1 MKFLDIDSPFMRVLS
16 RIADLMILNLLT
28 LLFLIIPFTGG
39 ASLTAMHYVLL
50 KMVRDEDSYIVRGF
64 WKSFKE
70 NLKQATILW
79 IIVLVVAGIIGM
91 DYYLL
96 LFSQGSFPFF
106 YRYILIAMTVLLY
119 MVFLYIFPL
128 QSKFV
133 NPIRQTLKN
142 SLLIAFLGL
151 PRTIGMVVVTL
162 IPWVLLYF
170 FDFRVMMILMLFG
183 LTAPG
188 YVCALLYNKLFAR
201 FEPEPE
207 PELSEEEELARAIRK
222 LDEE

>member
-1 MKFLDIDSPFMRVLS
+1 MKFFDIDSPLMRVLS
-16 RIADLMILNLLT
+16 RVADLMILNLITT
-28 LLFLIIPFTGG
+28 LFIIVPFTGG

-50 KMVRDEDSYIVRGF
+50 KMVRDEDSYIIQSF

-70 NLKQATILW
+70 NLKQGIILW
-79 IIVLVVAGIIGM
+79 IIVVVTAVIIAMDFYFLYIAGSTLAF
-91 DYYLL
+91 YYKYL
-96 LFSQGSFPFF
+96 
-106 YRYILIAMTVLLY
+106 LIAMTIILY
-119 MVFLYIFPL
+119 MIFLYIFPL

-142 SLLIAFLGL
+142 SILMAFLGL
-151 PRTIGMVVVTL
+151 PRTLGMVVITL

-170 FDFRVMMILMLFG
+170 FDMRIMMLLILFG
-183 LTAPG
+183 FTAPG
-188 YVCALLYNKLFAR
+188 YVCAMLYNKLFAR

-207 PELSEEEELARAIRK
+207 PELSEEEELARAISR